1 MPSKL
6 PEPTYDAA
14 SGEWLLPFR
23 VPLSFGRELIA
34 RAMAISYGYP
44 PTAFG
49 RSGAR
54 VGRQQIR
61 PALAHLVERRVA
73 LRPEAEPAVDAV
85 QAWLSVLDA
94 WGIPKNEEGQE

>member
-6 PEPTYDAA
+6 PDPTYDAA

-23 VPLSFGRELIA
+23 VPLSFDRAVIA

-49 RSGAR
+49 RSGSR

-61 PALAHLVERRVA
+61 PALAHLVELRVHQ
-73 LRPEAEPAVDAV
+73 RPEPEPAADAV
-85 QAWLSVLDA
+85 EEWLAMLDA
-94 WGIPKNEEGQE
+94 WGIPTTKTG